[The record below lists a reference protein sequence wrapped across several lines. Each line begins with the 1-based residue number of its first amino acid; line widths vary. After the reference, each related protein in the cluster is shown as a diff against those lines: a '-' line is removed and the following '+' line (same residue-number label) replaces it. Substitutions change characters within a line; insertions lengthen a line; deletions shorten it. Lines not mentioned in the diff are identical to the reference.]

1 MVSKS
6 KSVPL
11 AAIHYQRG
19 FDIDELLS
27 RSCAQLRS
35 IGVHFGGV
43 LQRSTGEPGQC
54 ASTVHVVDLRSGR
67 TFNIWEDRGAS
78 AVGCRL
84 DERGLVDAE
93 PTRMATLAEGVDLLV
108 INRFGR
114 AESLGRGLVG
124 CFSAAIE
131 AGVAVLTAVRPPYD
145 QAWYAFHG
153 GCAHDLAP
161 EMQDIIDWAL
171 ASTSE
176 IARSFVSGSDGFNSG
191 CDVRWLSA
199 DGLL

>member
-1 MVSKS
+1 MVSDLGS
-6 KSVPL
+6 APL

-35 IGVHFGGV
+35 VGVRIGGV
-43 LQRSTGEPGQC
+43 LQQSSGEQGQC
-54 ASTVHVVDLRSGR
+54 ASLVHVVDLRSGR
-67 TFNIWEDRGAS
+67 TFNIWEDRGAC

-93 PTRMATLAEGVDLLV
+93 SALMGALADGVDLLV

-114 AESLGRGLVG
+114 AESLGRGLLG

-161 EMQDIIDWAL
+161 EMQEIIDWAL
-171 ASTSE
+171 TST
-176 IARSFVSGSDGFNSG
+176 ARSPPHLSQGQAASIRDAT
-191 CDVRWLSA
+191 RELSA

>member
-1 MVSKS
+1 MVSDLGS
-6 KSVPL
+6 APL
-11 AAIHYQRG
+11 AAIQYQRG

-35 IGVHFGGV
+35 VGVRIGGV
-43 LQRSTGEPGQC
+43 LQQSSGEQGQC
-54 ASTVHVVDLRSGR
+54 ASLVHVVDLRSGR
-67 TFNIWEDRGAS
+67 TFNIWEDRGAC

-93 PTRMATLAEGVDLLV
+93 PALMAALADGVDVLI

-114 AESLGRGLVG
+114 AESLGRGLLG

-131 AGVAVLTAVRPPYD
+131 AGVAVLTAVRQPYD

-161 EMQDIIDWAL
+161 EMQVIIDWAL
-171 ASTSE
+171 TSTTKSRSLVSRSE
-176 IARSFVSGSDGFNSG
+176 GVDSGRPAG
-191 CDVRWLSA
+191 RSA
-199 DGLL
+199 DCIL